1 MRRAQVCN
9 DNYFPLNLSLKFDIG
24 LVAQPLM
31 DKCCHGGLHKG
42 ISGQQFVDELGYN
55 IIVAYANCKHGVD
68 NDRPGIGPPS
78 DPWGPNGVCVM

>member
-9 DNYFPLNLSLKFDIG
+9 DNYFPINLSRKFDVG
-24 LVAQPLM
+24 LVAQPIM
-31 DKCCHGGLHKG
+31 DKCCHGGMHKG

-55 IIVAYANCKHGVD
+55 VIVAYANCNHGVD